1 MPGTTPRGLCD
12 ACLWAR
18 LVRSQ
23 RGSGFLRC
31 GRSDTEP
38 DYPRYPAL
46 PVRSCP
52 GFAAADLGGGAAAPS
67 PDPLDPC
74 AGRERDVGQTPP

>member
-1 MPGTTPRGLCD
+1 MPATTPAGLCD

-31 GRSDTEP
+31 GHSDTEP

-52 GFAAADLGGGAAAPS
+52 GFTAAESGGGA
-67 PDPLDPC
+67 
-74 AGRERDVGQTPP
+74 TPPKQHPSKH